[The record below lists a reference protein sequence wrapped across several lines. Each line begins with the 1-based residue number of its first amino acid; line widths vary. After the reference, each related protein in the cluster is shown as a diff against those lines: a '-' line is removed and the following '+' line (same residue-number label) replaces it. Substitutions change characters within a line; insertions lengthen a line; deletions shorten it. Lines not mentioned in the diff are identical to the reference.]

1 VARDLKAKIRLE
13 ADTKQADKALK
24 GSTEKIGKL
33 DKSSKSLATSVTG
46 LSSKFVAMGASL
58 GVLAIGFSKLI
69 GLANQEED
77 AIRKLDAAIGNLSGN
92 NQALSDSLQKQA
104 DALAAVTKSGNEE
117 ILAVQARI
125 ALFIKE
131 EDQIKAL
138 TIASLDMAAAKDRN
152 ATEVAD
158 ALVRSIVTENN
169 ALLEQGIV
177 IEGAAGSVER
187 YSSALEGLTVFEG
200 QAASAAQTTSGRI
213 SLAGDAF
220 NDLAQEVTLTF
231 TSLATFGKGMN
242 ALTGFVNKASAGVKF
257 LRVEVGDLAVAL
269 AVIAESI
276 LPEWAAGLLGV
287 DGATRSLLDSQQA
300 LRVERRKQ
308 EAESKAASDQLTKE
322 KERVQE
328 LDRAAKEFRETEEK
342 LIEEYRLR
350 QDAAEDVTGSEEALI
365 LVTDRQA
372 QAVANLAREEER
384 LTQVIVSGSEA
395 RRAARSQENA
405 ENVLGGIST
414 FAQIGGGTFF
424 SPGGVVTEQNGR
436 VSFLGSGPSGAGV
449 SASG

>member
-1 VARDLKAKIRLE
+1 
-13 ADTKQADKALK
+13 
-24 GSTEKIGKL
+24 
-33 DKSSKSLATSVTG
+33 
-46 LSSKFVAMGASL
+46 
-58 GVLAIGFSKLI
+58 
-69 GLANQEED
+69 
-77 AIRKLDAAIGNLSGN
+77 
-92 NQALSDSLQKQA
+92 
-104 DALAAVTKSGNEE
+104 
-117 ILAVQARI
+117 
-125 ALFIKE
+125 
-131 EDQIKAL
+131 
-138 TIASLDMAAAKDRN
+138 
-152 ATEVAD
+152 
-158 ALVRSIVTENN
+158 
-169 ALLEQGIV
+169 
-177 IEGAAGSVER
+177 
-187 YSSALEGLTVFEG
+187 
-200 QAASAAQTTSGRI
+200 
-213 SLAGDAF
+213 
-220 NDLAQEVTLTF
+220 
-231 TSLATFGKGMN
+231 
-242 ALTGFVNKASAGVKF
+242 
-257 LRVEVGDLAVAL
+257 
-269 AVIAESI
+269 
-276 LPEWAAGLLGV
+276 
-287 DGATRSLLDSQQA
+287 
-300 LRVERRKQ
+300 VERRKQ